1 MNVKVYEHAADLPT
15 LSEGSYFH
23 SRELMELCEH
33 TPRHKPYM
41 VVVTNEDGTVTAH
54 MLAIERYRKSLFP
67 PYLYTHVRILGEGS
81 YQQDSDEQLFGM
93 MVHAL
98 TERLQRKTL
107 YIEFSN
113 LSHKMFG
120 YGSLRSNGYFPVRW
134 MSIHNSL
141 HSRTPEER
149 ITTKQLARIKT
160 AQQRGITT
168 KEVETEKEF
177 QAFSK
182 LLRHHNW
189 LKPRRYIPDDHF
201 FREMME
207 TGHCRI
213 IISRYHEHVIGC
225 TVTVYSR
232 GDAYLWY
239 SAAKR
244 KSFATLHPNA
254 VTFWETIKNAH
265 KTGRQHIRFLD
276 VGLPF
281 RKSQYRDFILSF
293 GGKEVSTYRWFR
305 INIRWVNA
313 LASWLW
319 RE

>member
-1 MNVKVYEHAADLPT
+1 
-15 LSEGSYFH
+15 
-23 SRELMELCEH
+23 
-33 TPRHKPYM
+33 
-41 VVVTNEDGTVTAH
+41 
-54 MLAIERYRKSLFP
+54 
-67 PYLYTHVRILGEGS
+67 
-81 YQQDSDEQLFGM
+81 
-93 MVHAL
+93 
-98 TERLQRKTL
+98 
-107 YIEFSN
+107 
-113 LSHKMFG
+113 
-120 YGSLRSNGYFPVRW
+120 

-149 ITTKQLARIKT
+149 ITTKLLTRIKT

-168 KEVETEKEF
+168 KEVETEEEF
-177 QAFSK
+177 RAFSK

-189 LKPRRYIPDDHF
+189 LKPKRYIPDDHF

-265 KTGRQHIRFLD
+265 KIGRQHIRFLD